1 MGARFAMS
9 EHGLVGALAP
19 DAVIIDVLGLH
30 DRDFALHGFRV
41 AELWRRAPE
50 VIWMPH
56 PDHTQMIRDI
66 LDSSRFWIDYDFY
79 PDAFTYGVALR
90 RDGPRALE
98 LANGFRALWKGRY
111 PGFALD
117 EYLAHPGAAH

>member
-1 MGARFAMS
+1 MS
-9 EHGLVGALAP
+9 EHGLVGAAAP

-30 DRDFALHGFRV
+30 DVDFARHGFRV

-56 PDHTQMIRDI
+56 PDHTQMVRDI
-66 LDSSRFWIDYDFY
+66 LDSPELWGSYDFY

-90 RDGPRALE
+90 RDGPHATE
-98 LANGFRALWKGRY
+98 LADLFRLRWQRSY
-111 PGFALD
+111 PGLSIETYRAERVPLR
-117 EYLAHPGAAH
+117 